1 MQGLTTALVIVA
13 LIAASL
19 SIIALLYIITAS
31 RRRAIFMKKADYLIE
46 DITYKSETLNST
58 VETVAKISNYIDIF
72 EVVARKNMKSAA
84 KVISRNKDDIYKIV
98 NRIKKIAIGEEG
110 DENNKSSSKSK
121 KGGSK

>member
-1 MQGLTTALVIVA
+1 MTGLTTSLVI
-13 LIAASL
+13 LGIIAVSL

-31 RRRAIFMKKADYLIE
+31 RRRAIFMRKADYLIE

-84 KVISRNKDDIYKIV
+84 KVVSRNKDDIYKII
-98 NRIKKIAIGEEG
+98 NRIKKMAIG
-110 DENNKSSSKSK
+110 DEDTKPNNKKPAPKK
-121 KGGSK
+121 KGEK